1 MEPRPPPGA
10 APGKVMYHSRM
21 PTHTRFSTAS
31 SNTRRGIRRLDTE
44 PTTYSCCMQGGEQRN
59 TPLALRIREPT
70 EEERSEVLAERQQ
83 EQQQQSTRNG
93 DLLPPVARAI
103 HVTSDSERDSNST
116 HSTDSTETSI
126 PLPQR
131 TPSAIIKGAVTRED
145 IERLALDALERNDYD
160 LLAVITTHA
169 GTILKRFVTLDIE
182 S

>member
-1 MEPRPPPGA
+1 
-10 APGKVMYHSRM
+10 
-21 PTHTRFSTAS
+21 
-31 SNTRRGIRRLDTE
+31 
-44 PTTYSCCMQGGEQRN
+44 MQGGEQRN

-70 EEERSEVLAERQQ
+70 DEERSEVLAARQQ

-93 DLLPPVARAI
+93 DLLPPVVRAI

-126 PLPQR
+126 PLPQQ

-145 IERLALDALERNDYD
+145 IEKLALDALERNDYD
-160 LLAVITTHA
+160 LLALITTHA
-169 GTILKRFVTLDIE
+169 STILKSFVNLDIGFG